1 MDNIQKQVDELMSK
15 MTLKEK
21 IGQIIQIETHRLMQ
35 EPWNDEMGEE
45 EWLRIENNLNHDA
58 LKKVLVDYN
67 IGSIMSGGSA
77 APRSTVEGWVEL
89 IGTIKEYSLKTKLKI
104 PIMYGL
110 DAVHGFN
117 FIYNGTVFPH
127 NLAIA
132 ATWNPCIARVEAEV
146 TAKQLAAVG
155 VDLNYAPG
163 LDVARDPRWGR
174 TYETLGE
181 DPYLAAQ
188 IAKSFVEGTQES
200 SRVMACAKHYIAYSG
215 SLNGKDRSPI
225 DISERSLREIHLPP
239 FKAAIEAGVEMVM
252 LSSVEVNGVPVLVS
266 NWLINDILRGELGFS
281 GIITTD
287 WGDVHKLYNYH
298 KVCRTVED
306 AVVKTINNGI
316 DIIMVPV
323 DLKYFDIVEHNVE
336 NGRIPLDRIDE
347 AVGRILKVKLKY
359 NLFEKSPI
367 DASQASNVIIS
378 DEARAAARMAAKES
392 IVLLKNEEKLLPL
405 SKDVDSIL
413 VVGEAASCR
422 RHLCGG
428 WTMLWQGAS
437 EEQITAGDTILDS
450 IRSKVS
456 KETKIQYFENHVE
469 KEKIIEAAKVSK
481 VCIFVAGEEPYA
493 EWFGDS
499 KDLRLPD
506 EQVELLKI
514 VRKTNIPIVTV
525 LISGRPLLI
534 SQIEENTD
542 SLLWSCLPGTEG
554 GCAIADVIFG
564 DYNPSGCLP
573 ISFPK
578 DVSQLPCVYN
588 SRINNVY
595 DPMYPFGF
603 GLSYTDFE
611 YSNLT
616 HPQRVYSNQEFEVG
630 INVKNTGAMPGEVAV
645 QLYVYRE
652 YASVTG
658 PEKQLLRFDK
668 IFLECGEEERVRFM
682 ISPENLAILN
692 ENMES
697 VSESGIIR
705 VQVGDKIGEI
715 GIISVAKSREW
726 LPLT

>member
-1 MDNIQKQVDELMSK
+1 
-15 MTLKEK
+15 MTLREK

-35 EPWNDEMGEE
+35 EPWDDELSEE

-67 IGSIMSGGSA
+67 IGSVMSGGSA
-77 APRSTVEGWVEL
+77 APRSTVEGWIEL
-89 IGTIKEYSLKTKLKI
+89 IGTIKEYSSRTRLKI
-104 PIMYGL
+104 PIIYGL

-132 ATWNPCIARVEAEV
+132 ATWNPHVARVEAEI

-163 LDVARDPRWGR
+163 LDIARDPRWGR

-181 DPYLAAQ
+181 DPYLSAQ
-188 IAKSFVEGTQES
+188 MAKSFVEGTQES
-200 SRVMACAKHYIAYSG
+200 SRVMACAKHYIACG
-215 SLNGKDRSPI
+215 SSFNGKDRSPV
-225 DISERSLREIHLPP
+225 DISERTLREIHLLP
-239 FKAAIEAGVEMVM
+239 FKAAVEAGVEVVM

-266 NWLINDILRGELGFS
+266 DWLINDILRGELGFE

-298 KVCRTVED
+298 KICRTVED

-323 DLKYFDIVEHNVE
+323 DLKYADIIERNVE
-336 NGRIPLDRIDE
+336 NSRIPLSRIDE
-347 AVGRILKVKLKY
+347 AVERILKAKIKY
-359 NLFEKSPI
+359 NLADKRPI
-367 DASQASNVIIS
+367 DEAKANSIIIS
-378 DEARAAARMAAKES
+378 DEARDAARMAARQS
-392 IVLLKNEEKLLPL
+392 IVLLKNEEKVLPL

-413 VVGEAASCR
+413 VVGEAAACR

-437 EEQITAGDTILDS
+437 EEQLTGGDTILDS
-450 IRSKVS
+450 ISSKVS
-456 KETKIQYFENHVE
+456 KGTKIQFIDNYTE
-469 KEKIIEAAKVSK
+469 KEKIIEAARASQ

-506 EQVELLKI
+506 EQVEMLELLH
-514 VRKTNIPIVTV
+514 KTNIPIVTV

-534 SQIEENTD
+534 SQIVENTNA
-542 SLLWSCLPGTEG
+542 LLWSCLPGTEG

-573 ISFPK
+573 ISFPR
-578 DVSQLPCVYN
+578 DISQLPCVYN
-588 SRINNVY
+588 SRINTAY
-595 DPMYPFGF
+595 DPLYPFGF

-611 YSNLT
+611 YSNLS
-616 HPQRVYSNQEFEVG
+616 HPERVYGNQEFEVS
-630 INVKNTGAMPGEVAV
+630 IDVKNTGDMWGEVTA
-645 QLYVYRE
+645 QLYVYRQ
-652 YASVTG
+652 YGTVTG
-658 PEKQLLRFDK
+658 PKKQLLGFEK
-668 IFLECGEEERVRFM
+668 VFLECGQKKTIRFVV
-682 ISPENLAILN
+682 SPERLAVLN
-692 ENMES
+692 EKMEQ
-697 VSESGIIR
+697 VSEHGIIR
-705 VQVGDKIGEI
+705 IEVGNKFGEI
-715 GIISVAKSREW
+715 EMI
-726 LPLT
+726 